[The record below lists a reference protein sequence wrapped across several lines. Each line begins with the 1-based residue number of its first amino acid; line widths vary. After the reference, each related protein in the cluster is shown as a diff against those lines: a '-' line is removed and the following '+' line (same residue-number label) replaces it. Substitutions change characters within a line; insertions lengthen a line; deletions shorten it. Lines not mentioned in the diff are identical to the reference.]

1 MPVTNKAAG
10 EPLTTKSEVLETGA
24 ALTQVCTWSTPA
36 LHMYVCFGL

>member
-24 ALTQVCTWSTPA
+24 ALTQVCA
-36 LHMYVCFGL
+36 